1 MKLFMWLRNRF
12 NSSGTFNVSRSDND
26 MVIRIA
32 PDGTKNSLVVGSTCK
47 GKSVAVKQAPTTIIE
62 YVDSVK

>member
-1 MKLFMWLRNRF
+1 
-12 NSSGTFNVSRSDND
+12 